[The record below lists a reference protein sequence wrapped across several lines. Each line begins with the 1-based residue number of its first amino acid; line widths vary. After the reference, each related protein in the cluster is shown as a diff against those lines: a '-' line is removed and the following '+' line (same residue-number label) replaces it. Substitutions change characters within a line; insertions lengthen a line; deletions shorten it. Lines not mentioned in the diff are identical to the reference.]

1 MLPKGGSGGAVE
13 DALELDQDSSQTI
26 PKPWVFPVPKG
37 TLQRI
42 FGTSQVFQGFDN
54 VKPKVTGLTV
64 PLKVREYYHRGQEC
78 LEHGDWE
85 MAVLFFSRALH
96 LDSQL
101 VDFYALR
108 AEAYIQLCDFSSAAQ
123 NLRRAYSFQPDS
135 KYLERLTFVLYL
147 QGQYLL
153 EHCEFMEALKIF
165 SQAAELQPENPS
177 FRYRCMACLLALRRH
192 HDCLSLV
199 TKEIKGGTVNADIYI
214 LRARLYNFFQKPDL
228 CYQDLH
234 SALLWDP
241 KHPQAR
247 VLLKTMVEQSQQAHR
262 EAGALAVQG
271 KLQLALQRINCA
283 IENNPLD
290 PNLFLFRGT
299 MYRRLQEFDS
309 AVEDFLKAL
318 DMMSDSQEDMV
329 QQAQRQ
335 LLLAYNDFAVHC
347 YTQGAYQEGV
357 LLLNKALKDEQRE
370 KGLYINRGDCFFQL
384 GNLAF
389 AEADYQ
395 QALALSPRDEGAH
408 TRMGLLQEKMGFC
421 EHKRRQFQKAE
432 SHFSVAIQH
441 NPQKA
446 QYYLHRAR
454 NRQLLQ
460 DTSGARQDVATVLLL
475 NPNQPKLF
483 MLMTTLF
490 PGMSVEEVLGSQVAH
505 LARLQL
511 QRPVGRLLREREL
524 ERQKARDLQLS
535 WSLEEPL
542 LETVE
547 EATPQILWM
556 KRESSKEEDLEEEEE
571 EKENLELSPDRMTS
585 LSDSYPDHTSS
596 GSTLGF
602 RMTSTSEMDTSTSNQ
617 DYQSSPAT
625 AAPSSSSSPPKEVF
639 KAKHRKTGK
648 KVALKKVLMEN
659 EKEGFPITALRE
671 IKILQLLKHENVVNL
686 IEICRTKASP
696 YNRCKGSI
704 YLVFDFCEHDLAGLL
719 SNVLVK
725 FTLSEIKK
733 VMQMLLNGLY
743 YIHRNKILHRDMKA
757 ANVLITR
764 DGVLKLADF
773 GLARAFSLAKN
784 SQPNRYTNRVVTL
797 WYRPPELLLGERD
810 YGPPIDLWGAGCIMA
825 EMWTRSPIMQGNTE
839 QHQLALI
846 SQLCGSI
853 TPEVWPNVDKYELFE
868 KLELVK
874 GQKRKVKDRLKAYVR
889 DPYALDL
896 IDKLLVLDP
905 AQRIDSDDALNHDF
919 FWSDPMPS
927 DLKGMLSTH
936 LTSMFEYLA
945 PPRRKGSQI
954 TQQSTNQ
961 SRNPATTNQTE
972 FERVF

>member
-1 MLPKGGSGGAVE
+1 MQRDAPPRAPAPAPRLPAPPIGAAANSGGGGGGGSGGGGGASAAPAAPGLPGTTSPRGPGGGRRTE
-13 DALELDQDSSQTI
+13 EAGSAPRGRKWPWRRKWRGRGGAWSTAAGPGAGAAAAAAAGGGGGGALEAAMAKQYDS
-26 PKPWVFPVPKG
+26 V
-37 TLQRI
+37 
-42 FGTSQVFQGFDN
+42 
-54 VKPKVTGLTV
+54 
-64 PLKVREYYHRGQEC
+64 EC
-78 LEHGDWE
+78 P
-85 MAVLFFSRALH
+85 F
-96 LDSQL
+96 
-101 VDFYALR
+101 
-108 AEAYIQLCDFSSAAQ
+108 CDEV
-123 NLRRAYSFQPDS
+123 S
-135 KYLERLTFVLYL
+135 KYEKLAKIGQGTF
-147 QGQYLL
+147 G
-153 EHCEFMEALKIF
+153 
-165 SQAAELQPENPS
+165 
-177 FRYRCMACLLALRRH
+177 
-192 HDCLSLV
+192 
-199 TKEIKGGTVNADIYI
+199 
-214 LRARLYNFFQKPDL
+214 
-228 CYQDLH
+228 
-234 SALLWDP
+234 
-241 KHPQAR
+241 
-247 VLLKTMVEQSQQAHR
+247 
-262 EAGALAVQG
+262 
-271 KLQLALQRINCA
+271 
-283 IENNPLD
+283 
-290 PNLFLFRGT
+290 
-299 MYRRLQEFDS
+299 
-309 AVEDFLKAL
+309 
-318 DMMSDSQEDMV
+318 
-329 QQAQRQ
+329 
-335 LLLAYNDFAVHC
+335 
-347 YTQGAYQEGV
+347 
-357 LLLNKALKDEQRE
+357 
-370 KGLYINRGDCFFQL
+370 
-384 GNLAF
+384 
-389 AEADYQ
+389 
-395 QALALSPRDEGAH
+395 
-408 TRMGLLQEKMGFC
+408 
-421 EHKRRQFQKAE
+421 
-432 SHFSVAIQH
+432 
-441 NPQKA
+441 
-446 QYYLHRAR
+446 
-454 NRQLLQ
+454 
-460 DTSGARQDVATVLLL
+460 
-475 NPNQPKLF
+475 
-483 MLMTTLF
+483 
-490 PGMSVEEVLGSQVAH
+490 
-505 LARLQL
+505 
-511 QRPVGRLLREREL
+511 
-524 ERQKARDLQLS
+524 
-535 WSLEEPL
+535 
-542 LETVE
+542 
-547 EATPQILWM
+547 
-556 KRESSKEEDLEEEEE
+556 
-571 EKENLELSPDRMTS
+571 
-585 LSDSYPDHTSS
+585 
-596 GSTLGF
+596 
-602 RMTSTSEMDTSTSNQ
+602 
-617 DYQSSPAT
+617 
-625 AAPSSSSSPPKEVF
+625 EVF

-868 KLELVK
+868 KLDLVK